1 LLKKDQMKNK
11 KTAFISFFP
20 IMPDNMGSSAVINAR
35 FKSWPNKKK
44 IFQISHVKKINN
56 KYIETIFIKKEN
68 ALYKIFSL
76 PKLIFKIYGYL
87 KDNNSNYIVIEGA
100 SWIFYSFFV
109 LTFFKILLP
118 NTKIIYISHSVEF
131 EIRKKYSNFFI
142 YIFTFF
148 FEYLVFNFASI
159 STSVSS
165 LEKKKIYNLYKKKT
179 YLYPNG
185 IILEKKNNK
194 RVISNN
200 YIIFCGSYLYKPNKA
215 AIDYLNN
222 FLMPKILKDFPDVK
236 LVITGGGYKKKFPWL
251 INKNIVTKKVLYNL
265 IYYSNCMCV
274 PLKFGSG
281 TRIKI
286 IESLM
291 LGSIVLSTKK
301 GIEGIN
307 LKYKNPPFI
316 VDSKNGQINKLKFIL
331 KNNNKI
337 KKISKKNKL
346 YYKKLYSMNNIT
358 NKFLRKFI

>member
-1 LLKKDQMKNK
+1 
-11 KTAFISFFP
+11 
-20 IMPDNMGSSAVINAR
+20 
-35 FKSWPNKKK
+35 
-44 IFQISHVKKINN
+44 
-56 KYIETIFIKKEN
+56 
-68 ALYKIFSL
+68 
-76 PKLIFKIYGYL
+76 
-87 KDNNSNYIVIEGA
+87 
-100 SWIFYSFFV
+100 
-109 LTFFKILLP
+109 
-118 NTKIIYISHSVEF
+118 
-131 EIRKKYSNFFI
+131 
-142 YIFTFF
+142 
-148 FEYLVFNFASI
+148 
-159 STSVSS
+159 
-165 LEKKKIYNLYKKKT
+165 
-179 YLYPNG
+179 
-185 IILEKKNNK
+185 
-194 RVISNN
+194 
-200 YIIFCGSYLYKPNKA
+200 
-215 AIDYLNN
+215 
-222 FLMPKILKDFPDVK
+222 MPKILKDFPDVK

>member
-1 LLKKDQMKNK
+1 MYVHAIGAGVGQI
-11 KTAFISFFP
+11 AI
-20 IMPDNMGSSAVINAR
+20 V
-35 FKSWPNKKK
+35 K
-44 IFQISHVKKINN
+44 I
-56 KYIETIFIKKEN
+56 
-68 ALYKIFSL
+68 
-76 PKLIFKIYGYL
+76 
-87 KDNNSNYIVIEGA
+87 D
-100 SWIFYSFFV
+100 
-109 LTFFKILLP
+109 
-118 NTKIIYISHSVEF
+118 II
-131 EIRKKYSNFFI
+131 R
-142 YIFTFF
+142 
-148 FEYLVFNFASI
+148 
-159 STSVSS
+159 
-165 LEKKKIYNLYKKKT
+165 
-179 YLYPNG
+179 
-185 IILEKKNNK
+185 
-194 RVISNN
+194 
-200 YIIFCGSYLYKPNKA
+200 
-215 AIDYLNN
+215 
-222 FLMPKILKDFPDVK
+222 
-236 LVITGGGYKKKFPWL
+236 
-251 INKNIVTKKVLYNL
+251 

>member
-1 LLKKDQMKNK
+1 M
-11 KTAFISFFP
+11 
-20 IMPDNMGSSAVINAR
+20 
-35 FKSWPNKKK
+35 
-44 IFQISHVKKINN
+44 
-56 KYIETIFIKKEN
+56 
-68 ALYKIFSL
+68 
-76 PKLIFKIYGYL
+76 
-87 KDNNSNYIVIEGA
+87 
-100 SWIFYSFFV
+100 
-109 LTFFKILLP
+109 
-118 NTKIIYISHSVEF
+118 
-131 EIRKKYSNFFI
+131 
-142 YIFTFF
+142 
-148 FEYLVFNFASI
+148 
-159 STSVSS
+159 
-165 LEKKKIYNLYKKKT
+165 YKKKT

-194 RVISNN
+194 RIINNN
-200 YIIFCGSYLYKPNKA
+200 YIIFCGSYLYKPNKT

>member
-1 LLKKDQMKNK
+1 M
-11 KTAFISFFP
+11 
-20 IMPDNMGSSAVINAR
+20 
-35 FKSWPNKKK
+35 
-44 IFQISHVKKINN
+44 
-56 KYIETIFIKKEN
+56 
-68 ALYKIFSL
+68 
-76 PKLIFKIYGYL
+76 
-87 KDNNSNYIVIEGA
+87 
-100 SWIFYSFFV
+100 
-109 LTFFKILLP
+109 
-118 NTKIIYISHSVEF
+118 
-131 EIRKKYSNFFI
+131 
-142 YIFTFF
+142 
-148 FEYLVFNFASI
+148 
-159 STSVSS
+159 
-165 LEKKKIYNLYKKKT
+165 YKKKT

-185 IILEKKNNK
+185 IILEKKNNN
-194 RVISNN
+194 RVINNN

-236 LVITGGGYKKKFPWL
+236 LVITGGGYKKNFPWL
-251 INKNIVTKKVLYNL
+251 VNKNIVTKKVLYNL